1 MNEIYIKEWVSRRM
15 NEIYI
20 NEWVS
25 RTMNEIYINEWGSG
39 RMNEIFINEE
49 YNLEEWM
56 RYISVNEDLP
66 WKK

>member
-1 MNEIYIKEWVSRRM
+1 MNEIYISEEYNLEEWMR
-15 NEIYI
+15 YI
-20 NEWVS
+20 S
-25 RTMNEIYINEWGSG
+25 EWGSG